1 MAVNERKR
9 SRENVRVCAIL
20 KTLMI
25 LMCVF
30 SIAFLGIQALDLE
43 KYQKSVSFHPG
54 NAITKKTPLLA
65 YI

>member
-9 SRENVRVCAIL
+9 SRENVRVSCAIL

-43 KYQKSVSFHPG
+43 KYQRIFSSREH
-54 NAITKKTPLLA
+54 AITKKTPLLA